1 MKMLQCFLLSLFI
14 AGLATMASAQQ
25 NPPNA
30 IGDRFFPALSR
41 VLTDDQRNSLR
52 QMMIAQRAQ
61 FAPLEQELRTSR
73 QAMLDQIASGKF
85 DENAVRQYADQSARA
100 ESELTVMFVKMLSQ
114 MQPPLSATQVKQLQS
129 FRPARYQ
136 DFGDASGPPPESH
149 MKLPPALPRDTN
161 DLPVVQ

>member
-14 AGLATMASAQQ
+14 AGLATTVSAQQ
-25 NPPNA
+25 NPANA

-41 VLTDDQRNSLR
+41 VLTDNQRNSLR

-61 FAPLEQELRTSR
+61 FSPLEQQLRTSR

-85 DENAVRQYADQSARA
+85 DENAVHQYADQSARA

-114 MQPPLSATQVKQLQS
+114 MQPPLSAAQVKQLQN

-136 DFGDASGPPPESH
+136 DLGDASGPPPESH